1 MSAGRIHEP
10 RRVLGSISTGH
21 SICAAYPIAPLQL
34 LDNHEKVEF
43 AGSIPAG
50 RQSNQCTVEEEQ
62 HSNMM
67 GPYMPMSDVLALE
80 PLQRQCQEL
89 SSEAP
94 VAHSTI
100 AEHDRKMQDV
110 TATGHQAGTA
120 ACGLFEMSVS
130 TASTHCSRK

>member
-1 MSAGRIHEP
+1 MSAGKIHEP

-50 RQSNQCTVEEEQ
+50 RQSNQCTAEGGQ
-62 HSNMM
+62 HSNM

-110 TATGHQAGTA
+110 AATGHQAGTA
-120 ACGLFEMSVS
+120 ACGPFEMSVS